1 MALENIVIHD
11 ITTSDFDLTKFEYHQ
26 IMFGA
31 SASAVLN
38 GTTVTV
44 TGPITINLRVRSATT
59 ASGAAKVFAMG
70 YRAIEEPLPMHFI
83 NGGFRETL

>member
-11 ITTSDFDLTKFEYHQ
+11 ITTANFDLAKFEYHQ

-31 SASAVLN
+31 AETAVLN

-44 TGPITINLRVRSATT
+44 TGPITINLRIRSIGTPLPVAAT
-59 ASGAAKVFAMG
+59 VFAMG
-70 YRAIEEPLPMHFI
+70 YRALEEPLPMHFI
-83 NGGFRETL
+83 NGGFRE

>member
-1 MALENIVIHD
+1 MALENLVIHD
-11 ITTSDFDLTKFEYHQ
+11 ITTANFDLTKFEYHQ

-31 SASAVLN
+31 TSSAVLN

-44 TGPITINLRVRSATT
+44 TGPITINLRIRSATT

-70 YRAIEEPLPMHFI
+70 YRAIEEPLGLHFI
-83 NGGFRETL
+83 NGGFRE

>member
-26 IMFGA
+26 VMFGA

-44 TGPITINLRVRSATT
+44 TGPITINLRLRSVGVPLPAGAT
-59 ASGAAKVFAMG
+59 VFAMG

-83 NGGFRETL
+83 NGGFRE

>member
-11 ITTSDFDLTKFEYHQ
+11 ITTSDFDLNKFEYHQ
-26 IMFGA
+26 VMFGA
-31 SASAVLN
+31 SATAVLN

-44 TGPITINLRVRSATT
+44 SGPITINLRVRSAST

-70 YRAIEEPLPMHFI
+70 YQALAEPLPLHE
-83 NGGFRETL
+83 NNGFRTTL